1 MILRTSPNF
10 RSLWLGQSVSVIG
23 DGMQR
28 VALLWWAHQVG
39 GTSLVTLIALCTVI
53 PVVLCSP
60 MGGSFADRFDRRTL
74 LLGADLLRFGVTA
87 VLATLVLGGNSST
100 WPPIPLVCALV
111 AASAVGTAIFDP
123 AYAAAVP
130 TVVPAEDRPAAN
142 GLNMTNSAVGGLAGP
157 LVGGVLIASM
167 GVGPALVVNACT
179 FAWSL
184 LCIWLT
190 SLPAPAGA
198 ASAGTSEGRGAL
210 REVLRD
216 RHIRGLIG
224 LAAVLNMVA
233 APIPVLIVA
242 LAVDRFRVGAE
253 AFGVLQIMI
262 SVGILIGSLA
272 AAKLA
277 QGPLATPMFVLGACL
292 GVVGVLPFAGSAAVL
307 LVGGVAIAVA
317 NTILITTFQ
326 NTVPEETQGRVF
338 GALGA
343 VGEGLRPVGL
353 LLAAPL
359 LAIAGVSGAFV
370 VVGFGVILATLA
382 WLLTSRPVSHV
393 DPLVDQRVDG
403 LVGPLAASGS
413 TGSERHE
420 SVTG

>member
-10 RSLWLGQSVSVIG
+10 RSLWLGESVSVIG

-28 VALLWWAHQVG
+28 IALLWWAHNVG
-39 GTSLVTLIALCTVI
+39 GTPLVTLIALCTVI

-60 MGGSFADRFDRRTL
+60 MGGSLADRFDRRTL

-87 VLATLVLGGNSST
+87 VLATLVLGGD
-100 WPPIPLVCALV
+100 PPIAAVCVLV

-130 TVVPAEDRPAAN
+130 TVVPPEDRPTAN
-142 GLNMTNSAVGGLAGP
+142 GLNMANSAVGGLVGP

-167 GVGPALVVNACT
+167 GVGPALVVNAGT

-184 LCIWLT
+184 VCIWLT

-198 ASAGTSEGRGAL
+198 ASAGTSEGRGAF

-216 RHIRGLIG
+216 RDIRGLVG

-242 LAVDRFRVGAE
+242 LAVDGFRVGAE

-272 AAKLA
+272 ASKLA
-277 QGPLATPMFVLGACL
+277 NGPLATPMFVLGACF
-292 GVVGVLPFAGSAAVL
+292 GVVGLLPFAGSAAVL

-338 GALGA
+338 GTLGA

-359 LAIAGVSGAFV
+359 LAVAGVAGAFV
-370 VVGFGVILATLA
+370 VVGVGVITATLL
-382 WLLTSRPVSHV
+382 WMLTSRRRAAIDQPVE
-393 DPLVDQRVDG
+393 G
-403 LVGPLAASGS
+403 LVGSREVSGS
-413 TGSERHE
+413 MGSECQE

>member
-28 VALLWWAHQVG
+28 IALLWWAHHVG
-39 GTSLVTLIALCTVI
+39 GTSLVTLVALCTVI

-60 MGGSFADRFDRRTL
+60 LGGSLADRFDRRTL
-74 LLGADLLRFGVTA
+74 LLSADLSRLAVTA
-87 VLATLVLGGNSST
+87 VLATLVLRGD
-100 WPPIPLVCALV
+100 PPIALVCALV

-130 TVVPAEDRPAAN
+130 TIVPTEDRPAAN
-142 GLNMTNSAVGGLAGP
+142 GLNMANSAVGGLAGP
-157 LVGGVLIASM
+157 LIGGVLIASM

-190 SLPAPAGA
+190 TLPAPAGA
-198 ASAGTSEGRGAL
+198 ASAGTSEGRGSL
-210 REVLRD
+210 REVFRD
-216 RHIRGLIG
+216 RNIRGLVG

-253 AFGVLQIMI
+253 AFGVLQVMI
-262 SVGILIGSLA
+262 SVGILIGSLT

-292 GVVGVLPFAGSAAVL
+292 GVVGLLPFAGSAAVL

-343 VGEGLRPVGL
+343 VGEGLRPIGL

-359 LAIAGVSGAFV
+359 LALAGVSGAFV
-370 VVGFGVILATLA
+370 VVGAGVICATLL
-382 WLLTSRPVSHV
+382 WMLTSRPGSAG
-393 DPLVDQRVDG
+393 DPVADRPVAQPVDG
-403 LVGPLAASGS
+403 LVGSLDASGS